1 MPWFAHY
8 LGHMSTVINPLARVA
23 LCAASIALLSACG
36 SSSPGGAATVTVTS
50 SGSPT
55 APATGSS
62 PASGSAVA
70 PSPGVSPSNLT
81 KLSGTCDTL
90 LPDSAVTEALG
101 VAQLVGDDS
110 FVVGQPE
117 KDIGRIAYLNCRYG
131 LRGKGA
137 AAIPKVEIGV
147 SLYTTA
153 AKAAIRISATGDD
166 YAAHGAMSADVTV
179 DGLPG
184 KLFTGG
190 VGTGYEVPLLVVAS
204 GQRTVAVSVATSVAT
219 GDKVTKASTD
229 LATLALKRTG
239 G

>member
-1 MPWFAHY
+1 MR
-8 LGHMSTVINPLARVA
+8 TVINPLARVA
-23 LCAASIALLSACG
+23 VCAASIALLSACG
-36 SSSPGGAATVTVTS
+36 SSSPGGGATVTVTS
-50 SGSPT
+50 SGSPA
-55 APATGSS
+55 APASAASPTSGSS
-62 PASGSAVA
+62 SA
-70 PSPGVSPSNLT
+70 PSPSPSPSNLT

-90 LPDSAVTEALG
+90 LPDSAVTGALG
-101 VAQLVGDDS
+101 VTQLVGDDS

-117 KDIGRIAYLNCRYG
+117 KDIGRLAYLNCRYG
-131 LRGKGA
+131 LTGKGA
-137 AAIPKVEIGV
+137 AAVPKVEIGV
-147 SLYTTA
+147 SLYTSAT
-153 AKAAIRISATGDD
+153 KASARIGATGDD

-184 KLFTGG
+184 KLFTAG
-190 VGTGYEVPLLVVAS
+190 VGTGYEIPLLVVAS